1 MAFGWAKGLLKKKE
15 TLTKRVPVCEHDLE
29 DKPLVPMLPMNMRQR
44 LETSWTKP
52 HDAGLLRAANQMYS
66 R

>member
-1 MAFGWAKGLLKKKE
+1 MAFGWAKGLLKRKE
-15 TLTKRVPVCEHDLE
+15 LAVHVPMCEHDMG

-52 HDAGLLRAANQMYS
+52 QDAGLLRAANQMYS